1 MDIQFDVAVAVHG
14 GFLLCGNVSVEFLGP
29 ASDFAL

>member
-1 MDIQFDVAVAVHG
+1 MDIKFDVAVAVHD
-14 GFLLCGNVSVEFLGP
+14 GFLLCGNVAVEFLGQ

>member
-1 MDIQFDVAVAVHG
+1 MDIRFDVAVAVHG
-14 GFLLCGNVSVEFLGP
+14 GFLLCGNVAVEFLGQ